1 MFLTHT
7 EIIKLMSDTTGQG
20 WVQHLVHGTSSAL
33 VATGPLAFE
42 SGLGKRF
49 FTEIR
54 IFEVCR
60 AIIFNEPT
68 FLANPGW
75 QELSAKLQDVEDG
88 QSHPLDALLDIIV
101 LCSTLRVR

>member
-1 MFLTHT
+1 
-7 EIIKLMSDTTGQG
+7 MSDTTGQG

-68 FLANPGW
+68 FLADPRW
-75 QELSAKLQDVEDG
+75 QNLSAKLQELKDDE

-101 LCSTLRVR
+101 FCSTLRVR

>member
-1 MFLTHT
+1 
-7 EIIKLMSDTTGQG
+7 MSDTTGQG

-33 VATGPLAFE
+33 VAIGPLAFQ

-49 FTEIR
+49 LTEIR

-75 QELSAKLQDVEDG
+75 QDLSAKLQGVEDDG
-88 QSHPLDALLDIIV
+88 QSHPLDALLGKIV